1 MTQLLNSVIDMYDL
15 DSMVILTRQSQ
26 AQARVSIFLQLE
38 EAV

>member
-15 DSMVILTRQSQ
+15 DSMVILTRQGQ

>member
-26 AQARVSIFLQLE
+26 AQAHVSIFLQLE

>member
-15 DSMVILTRQSQ
+15 DSMVILTPQSQ